1 MEDAIQSHR
10 PRLTIGHWRLWL
22 RRCKLH
28 VPHARVATTK
38 WDWTPGDL
46 QGWVAD
52 WLACLYAACSTQYWR
67 MLGGHVGRGEVQRAC
82 KINCA
87 VQYSVHGEVPSCDEA

>member
-28 VPHARVATTK
+28 VPHARVAAK
-38 WDWTPGDL
+38 KRDWTAGDL

-52 WLACLYAACSTQYWR
+52 WLVCLNVVCKCSTQCWPVP
-67 MLGGHVGRGEVQRAC
+67 GGGWVSE
-82 KINCA
+82 IDCA
-87 VQYSVHGEVPSCDEA
+87 VQYITYGEVPSCDAA

>member
-38 WDWTPGDL
+38 WDWTAGDV

-52 WLACLYAACSTQYWR
+52 WLSVSVLWGVSGQ
-67 MLGGHVGRGEVQRAC
+67 
-82 KINCA
+82 NA
-87 VQYSVHGEVPSCDEA
+87 VQ

>member
-28 VPHARVATTK
+28 VPHARVAATK
-38 WDWTPGDL
+38 WDWTAGDL

-52 WLACLYAACSTQYWR
+52 WLACLYVVCSTQCWAVF
-67 MLGGHVGRGEVQRAC
+67 GGGWGCEIDR
-82 KINCA
+82 A
-87 VQYSVHGEVPSCDEA
+87 VQYIMYGEVPFCDDA